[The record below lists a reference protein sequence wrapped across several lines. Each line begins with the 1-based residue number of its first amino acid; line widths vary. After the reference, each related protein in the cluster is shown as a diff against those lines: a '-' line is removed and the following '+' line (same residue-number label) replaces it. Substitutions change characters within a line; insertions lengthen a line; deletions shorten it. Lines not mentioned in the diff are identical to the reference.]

1 MSWAIHSLHAPPV
14 QTDDQGRYSLNGRDW
29 IKAGVPIHTA
39 ETREEAEQWQAE
51 NIARCYRTITA
62 TNSAPE

>member
-1 MSWAIHSLHAPPV
+1 MEQPRAEVGEVELMWAIHSLWAPPTE
-14 QTDDQGRYSLNGRDW
+14 TDNQGRYSLNGRDW

-51 NIARCYRTITA
+51 RKQG
-62 TNSAPE
+62 

>member
-29 IKAGVPIHTA
+29 IKAGIPIHTA

-51 NIARCYRTITA
+51 RKQG
-62 TNSAPE
+62 